1 MDYESICGSLQTICI
16 ARLFYGYGKLDR
28 LLECGVTQSAD
39 DLYEIY
45 YELLYAVCDYLSLD
59 YDDLYEQNRWYFSF
73 HSMMQYYRLIREYGS
88 LHSMKLR
95 ENPYI
100 TKAEDMLDVAFYPC
114 TCGGGISW
122 EYQKK
127 IGSEWSSG
135 ILVETD
141 GYFRGEYEL
150 LETLLTIDEWYK
162 AEVRKLENLLKKERA
177 HTKRYVP
184 ELEAA

>member
-1 MDYESICGSLQTICI
+1 
-16 ARLFYGYGKLDR
+16 
-28 LLECGVTQSAD
+28 
-39 DLYEIY
+39 
-45 YELLYAVCDYLSLD
+45 
-59 YDDLYEQNRWYFSF
+59 
-73 HSMMQYYRLIREYGS
+73 
-88 LHSMKLR
+88 MKLR

-150 LETLLTIDEWYK
+150 LEALLTIDEWYK
-162 AEVRKLENLLKKERA
+162 AEVLELEEVLEKERVLVTRA
-177 HTKRYVP
+177 VP
-184 ELEAA
+184 EMEAA